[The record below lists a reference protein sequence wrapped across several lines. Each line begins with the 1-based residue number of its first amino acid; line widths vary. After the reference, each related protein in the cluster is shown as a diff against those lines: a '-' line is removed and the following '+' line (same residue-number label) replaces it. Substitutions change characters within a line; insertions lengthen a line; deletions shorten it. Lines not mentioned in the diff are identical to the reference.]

1 MSISSSIGRRDDMA
15 GSGATDRQGLDRDI
29 VEATRQEFA
38 HRGMEA
44 HLQVTVALEVERI
57 SKLIQATAA
66 AQPELT
72 NMNLGLAGW
81 QALTALSFHPQ
92 KRMPMTKLALRVGT
106 HPTSITRTIDR
117 LERLGYVSRVR
128 MPEDRRVTKVV
139 ILPAGE
145 KAQALVAAALDECRW
160 GMAEVPEELLEELSS
175 GLAVLREKLQG
186 SLSISDTAD
195 PTAT

>member
-1 MSISSSIGRRDDMA
+1 MSTDSSLGRDD
-15 GSGATDRQGLDRDI
+15 
-29 VEATRQEFA
+29 VEATRQEFE
-38 HRGMEA
+38 HRGIKA
-44 HLQVTVALEVERI
+44 HVEVAIALEIERI

-66 AQPELT
+66 AQPALSNT
-72 NMNLGLAGW
+72 NLGLAGW

-92 KRMPMTKLALRVGT
+92 KRMPMAKLALRVGT

-145 KAQALVAAALDECRW
+145 KAQAEVAEALDEHRW
-160 GMAEVPEELLEELSS
+160 GMTEVPEELLEELAS
-175 GLAVLREKLQG
+175 GLAVLREKLQE
-186 SLSISDTAD
+186 SLSISGGAYQ
-195 PTAT
+195 PTT

>member
-1 MSISSSIGRRDDMA
+1 MA
-15 GSGATDRQGLDRDI
+15 GSGATERQGLDRDL

-38 HRGMEA
+38 HRGIEGPLEVA
-44 HLQVTVALEVERI
+44 VALEIERI

-145 KAQALVAAALDECRW
+145 KVQALVAAALDECRW
-160 GMAEVPEELLEELSS
+160 GMTEVPQELLEELSS
-175 GLAVLREKLQG
+175 GLAVLREKLQE
-186 SLSISDTAD
+186 SLSISDVAR
-195 PTAT
+195 PPAT